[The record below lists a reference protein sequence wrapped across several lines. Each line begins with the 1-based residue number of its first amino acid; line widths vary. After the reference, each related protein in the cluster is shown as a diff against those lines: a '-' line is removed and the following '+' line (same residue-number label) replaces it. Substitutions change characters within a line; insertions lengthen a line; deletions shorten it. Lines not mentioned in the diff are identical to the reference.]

1 MDHADEQALLAGTK
15 AGVSDAALC
24 TMQAANTDLQDVS
37 ETELPQ
43 PEAQPHTVGLKCNE
57 VITNTRRLA
66 GCRSCLQEGEPTL
79 CSQSLMW
86 KQ

>member
-24 TMQAANTDLQDVS
+24 TMHAANTDLQDVS
-37 ETELPQ
+37 ETDLPQ
-43 PEAQPHTVGLKCNE
+43 PEAQPHTVVLKCNE

-66 GCRSCLQEGEPTL
+66 GSRSCLQEGEPTL
-79 CSQSLMW
+79 CSQNLMW